1 MTENTIPKKEPV
13 PTDEKELVPTDEK
26 EPVTMAADDKQSS
39 MKDKDA
45 LKLEA
50 ALGHKQALSR
60 NYGLFS
66 LTSLGI
72 VIAK

>member
-1 MTENTIPKKEPV
+1 MATETA
-13 PTDEKELVPTDEK
+13 TAAATMALDSKELVLKAKDK
-26 EPVTMAADDKQSS
+26 ELSVE
-39 MKDKDA
+39 DKDA

-50 ALGHKQALSR
+50 ALGHKQVLSR
-60 NYGLFS
+60 GFGLFS